1 MKRDH
6 SCMISGW
13 WQSLRRSRLLVVL
26 FVCFAFV
33 VLIDQ
38 STVWKIISNL
48 QGVSI
53 PYPPPP
59 LMKGVEIP
67 RGRGLLRERSGNN
80 TRWTDIHCVTTK
92 TLCLHSTLFCNLSS
106 WLKIQ
111 VCYLISSL
119 YSCNSWSLLSLSV
132 LVCKQALHLWLLVNS
147 PNWELDRKL
156 KLSWITHFI
165 RLFSL
170 LFSLQLFR
178 VGPIPSPFLL

>member
-1 MKRDH
+1 MAKSKKVKT
-6 SCMISGW
+6 SCC
-13 WQSLRRSRLLVVL
+13 
-26 FVCFAFV
+26 FVCLFCFCCSYWSV
-33 VLIDQ
+33 NSMENNQQ
-38 STVWKIISNL
+38 SP
-48 QGVSI
+48 GSI
-53 PYPPPP
+53 HTLPPPPPP

-147 PNWELDRKL
+147 PNWELDRGL